1 MLSPITTGEP
11 MHATMHATS
20 GTGDKARVGDAFQTL
35 DLTATSGQLVT
46 VPDPAGDFINL
57 QLRRFAGCPICNLH
71 LRSIVT
77 RHDEIRSR
85 GIREVVVFHSTAA
98 ELAKHEAELPF
109 PLIADPE
116 RELYQR
122 LGVERR
128 LSPLLRLRAL
138 RAAFAGETAV
148 FGKRSTKRGA
158 LGPVKP
164 TGGRL
169 GLPADFLIAPDGR
182 ITALKYGKHAY
193 DQWTVDELLGHA
205 HRVPA

>member
-1 MLSPITTGEP
+1 MLSQPPQEKL
-11 MHATMHATS
+11 MHATS
-20 GTGDKARVGDAFQTL
+20 ATGDHARVGDAFPTL
-35 DLTATSGQLVT
+35 ELTATSGQLVT
-46 VPDPAGDFINL
+46 IPDPAGNFVHL

-77 RHDEIRSR
+77 RKEEIRSH

-116 RELYQR
+116 RELYRR

-128 LSPLLRLRAL
+128 PSSLLSTRAL
-138 RAAFAGETAV
+138 RAAIAGQAAAL
-148 FGKRSTKRGA
+148 GNRSTKRGA
-158 LGPVKP
+158 LGPIKP

-182 ITALKYGKHAY
+182 VAALKYGQHAY
-193 DQWTVDELLGHA
+193 DQWTVDELLDQA
-205 HRVPA
+205 HPVPA

>member
-1 MLSPITTGEP
+1 
-11 MHATMHATS
+11 MHATS
-20 GTGDKARVGDAFQTL
+20 GTGDKARVGDAFPTL
-35 DLTATSGQLVT
+35 DLTAASGQLVT
-46 VPDPAGDFINL
+46 IPDPAGNFVHL
-57 QLRRFAGCPICNLH
+57 QMRRFAGCPICNLH
-71 LRSIVT
+71 LRSIVA
-77 RHDEIRSR
+77 RHDEIRSH

-116 RELYQR
+116 RELYRR

-128 LSPLLRLRAL
+128 PSSLLSTRAL
-138 RAAFAGETAV
+138 RAAIAGETAAL
-148 FGKRSTKRGA
+148 GNRSTKRGA

-182 ITALKYGKHAY
+182 VAALKYGQHAY
-193 DQWTVDELLGHA
+193 DQWTVDELLDHA
-205 HRVPA
+205 RPVPA

>member
-1 MLSPITTGEP
+1 
-11 MHATMHATS
+11 MHSTS
-20 GTGDKARVGDAFQTL
+20 GTDDQARVGDAFPKL
-35 DLTATSGQLVT
+35 ELAATSGQLVRI
-46 VPDPAGDFINL
+46 PDPAGDYVHL
-57 QLRRFAGCPICNLH
+57 QFRRFAGCPICNTH

-85 GIREVVVFHSTAA
+85 GIREVVAFHSTHA

-109 PLIADPE
+109 PLIADPD
-116 RELYQR
+116 RVLYRR

-128 LSPLLRLRAL
+128 LGSLFSGRAL
-138 RAAFAGETAV
+138 GAAIAGQTAAFGS
-148 FGKRSTKRGA
+148 RSTKRGP

-182 ITALKYGKHAY
+182 ITALKYGRHAY
-193 DQWTVDELLGHA
+193 DQWTVDELLDHV
-205 HRVPA
+205 RPVSV